1 MATDPTTVRSFALVG
16 HGGAGKTQ
24 LADAIA
30 RLTGLNT
37 RLGSP
42 GDGTSLFDFEDEEQK
57 RGGSITSH
65 MLTTERGGLT
75 YHIIDTPGDGNFL
88 HDGRASLQ
96 AVDAAVLVVSA
107 VDGVEVNTERLPPAA
122 EELGLPRAVFV
133 NKMDRERADYDG
145 VLNEVRD
152 VLGMEPVLLQL
163 PIGTEA
169 GFHGVVDLMNRKALI
184 YNGDGGAPT
193 EQDVPADLDEA
204 VSEALEAMM
213 ESVSMADDDL
223 VEKYLDEGELTA
235 DEVRSG
241 LHSGIEAGTLCPV
254 LIGSAGLNVGVDQLL
269 ALAKAFP
276 SANERPG
283 RAATDNSGDIELE
296 GDPDAPVAA
305 LCFKTIIDPFAGQIS
320 LFRTVRGTVTSDT
333 PVENTRVE
341 HNERLGALF
350 QLVGKKQ
357 VPCKAAT
364 VGEIFGVAKLR
375 DTHTGDTLAAPKTHV
390 KVTPLELPPPMISY
404 TVTPKNRGDEDKIK
418 TALSRVLSEDPGLSQ
433 GYDEVTKE
441 IVVSGM
447 GSNHIRLSLERM
459 ARKYG
464 VAVDLGTPTV
474 PYMETIAGK
483 SDVRYRHKKQTGGAG
498 QFGEVAIRVEPNE
511 RGAGY
516 EFVNN
521 IVGGVIPHT
530 LIPSV
535 DKGVRSAMAGGILA
549 GFPVVDIKVTL
560 YDGKFHPVD
569 SKDIAFQIAGRHAIK
584 QAIMQSRPVLLE
596 PIYDMEIVVPEDAI
610 GDIMGD
616 MNSRRGRIQ
625 TMETRGRNSVVIA
638 QVPLAEILSYAPDLN
653 SMTGG
658 KGSYT
663 MKLHGYDP
671 VPSHLQ
677 DKVVAEAKA
686 RLADDDE

>member
-107 VDGVEVNTERLPPAA
+107 VDGVEVNTERMSTAA